1 MQHGLI
7 SLCNVPYP
15 ELSSAMESLAHR
27 MYCIVSGEIPPTEEK
42 GETIGNYS

>member
-15 ELSSAMESLAHR
+15 ELTEAMSDLALR
-27 MYCIVSGEIPPTEEK
+27 MYGIVSGEIAPTPVG
-42 GETIGNYS
+42 GEAVRKYS